1 MLVTTTPIV
10 LVRLVASDRAT
21 ALARK
26 PDFAAICRI
35 LSDVSSLTSGLPR
48 SARETVEWDTPAI
61 RAMSLIEVG
70 RSSVVLN
77 TCARRL
83 YRFKT
88 HPVKRNFGHP
98 RGVLR

>member
-10 LVRLVASDRAT
+10 LVRLVASERAT

-26 PDFAAICRI
+26 PDLAAICRI

-48 SARETVEWDTPAI
+48 SARETVEWDTPAM
-61 RAMSLIEVG
+61 RAMSFIEVG

-77 TCARRL
+77 TCACRL
-83 YRFKT
+83 YRVKT
-88 HPVKRNFGHP
+88 YPVKRNFGHC
-98 RGVLR
+98 RSLMR